1 MITESLKRDLEY
13 TYNKLSKEE
22 IERLSNSSVMI
33 TGCAGFLGYYFVH
46 FLYAYKEKLN
56 LKKVVCLDN
65 FMLGYPKWLDK
76 ISEDERFA
84 IKKFD
89 IIKDKITDIEA
100 EKIFDA
106 IIVSKLLSLILKS
119 PTLSKLFK
127 LITSWAVSS
136 SFSPK
141 NSNIHSNKLSN
152 SLSFGLPLIVSSKLF
167 VSSILV

>member
-76 ISEDERFA
+76 ISEDERK
-84 IKKFD
+84 IKKRVEKNTNEF
-89 IIKDKITDIEA
+89 KKLQTNLKKIQTM
-100 EKIFDA
+100 
-106 IIVSKLLSLILKS
+106 
-119 PTLSKLFK
+119 
-127 LITSWAVSS
+127 
-136 SFSPK
+136 
-141 NSNIHSNKLSN
+141 
-152 SLSFGLPLIVSSKLF
+152 FGLPPPRSKKIFCKEGCLCQFTTTQTVEVFNYLFSGTFYFFIVK
-167 VSSILV
+167 